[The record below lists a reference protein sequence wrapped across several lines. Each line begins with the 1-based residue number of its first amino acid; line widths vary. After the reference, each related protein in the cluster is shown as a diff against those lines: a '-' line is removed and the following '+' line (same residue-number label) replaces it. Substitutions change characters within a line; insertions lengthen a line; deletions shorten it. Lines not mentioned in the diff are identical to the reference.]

1 MAELNISSATT
12 TNFTGG
18 VPDFIVNAIA
28 LDAATPN
35 LEENYY
41 YFTNAT
47 KYYGY
52 YLTIP
57 EIFSAANALS
67 TWTVSRG
74 WKTDNVQLKIELEH
88 VKGMGKDS
96 FTQIMWNHE
105 VVKLIVGDAFLEIKR
120 KDNLII
126 NMIPISPERVRIVF
140 DKQGMIKR
148 YDVYNGNTQDWKP
161 IKKEEILH
169 SSNKRL
175 GDQMHGT
182 SQIEASKFIIDA
194 RNEALSDERIIKHR
208 DKALG
213 IAYYET
219 DKAGK
224 ITYANSQIEK
234 AVKNGEM
241 VGLPKDTV
249 KIEPYPSRSSEDRTG
264 WISYLENFFYQVFGV
279 PRSIAS
285 SDGTSE
291 VGGKMGHVIFEPI
304 YTKEQVDLE
313 DDLWNQQAIKLTFN
327 RPPSLGGLQPSGAGE
342 DMAKNSGDINLQ
354 PNDTTV
360 NMNRE

>member
-1 MAELNISSATT
+1 MSELNISSATT
-12 TNFTGG
+12 TNFTGTI
-18 VPDFIVNAIA
+18 PNFIVAQRA
-28 LDAATPN
+28 LDAVSPNQDETYWYFDKAT
-35 LEENYY
+35 
-41 YFTNAT
+41 T
-47 KYYGY
+47 YYGY

-57 EIFSAANALS
+57 EIFSAANAMATWAFGAGWS
-67 TWTVSRG
+67 TDDTA
-74 WKTDNVQLKIELEH
+74 LKQELLH
-88 VKGMGKDS
+88 VKGMGKDT
-96 FTQIMWNHE
+96 FAKIVWNHE
-105 VVKLIVGDAFLEIKR
+105 VVKLIVGDAFIEVKR
-120 KDNLII
+120 KENKII

-140 DKQGMIKR
+140 NQEGMIKR
-148 YDVYNGNTQDWKP
+148 YDTWNGKEWRA
-161 IKKEEILH
+161 IKKEDMLH

-175 GDQMHGT
+175 GDQLHGT
-182 SQIEASKFIIDA
+182 SQIEPSKFIIDA

-249 KIEPYPSRSSEDRTG
+249 KIEAYPSRSSEDRTG

-279 PRSIAS
+279 PRSIAT

-291 VGGKMGHVIFEPI
+291 VGGKMGNVNFEPT
-304 YTKEQVDLE
+304 YAKERIDME
-313 DDLWNQQAIKLTFN
+313 DDLWCQQAISIKFEKQA
-327 RPPSLGGLQPSGAGE
+327 SLGGLVQ
-342 DMAKNSGDINLQ
+342 DNMAKNSGMTSIQ
-354 PNDTTV
+354 PNDVTA

>member
-1 MAELNISSATT
+1 MSELNISAATT
-12 TNFTGG
+12 TNFTGR
-18 VPDFIVNAIA
+18 VPDFIVTAKA
-28 LDAATPN
+28 LDAAQN
-35 LEENYY
+35 NQDESYWYFENAQ
-41 YFTNAT
+41 T
-47 KYYGY
+47 YYGY

-57 EIFSAANALS
+57 EIFSAANALA

-74 WKTDNVQLKIELEH
+74 YKISNTQLKVELEN
-88 VKGMGKDS
+88 VKGMGKDT
-96 FTQIMWNHE
+96 FNQIMWNHE
-105 VVKLIVGDAFLEIKR
+105 VVKLVVGDAFIQFIR
-120 KDNLII
+120 KGKMIL

-140 DKQGMIKR
+140 NKAGMIKR
-148 YDVYNGNTQDWKP
+148 YDVFNGNEKSWVP
-161 IKKEEILH
+161 IKKEDMLH
-169 SSNKRL
+169 STNKRL
-175 GDQMHGT
+175 ADQMHGT

-194 RNEALSDERIIKHR
+194 RNEALNDERTIKHR

-213 IAYYET
+213 IVYYKT
-219 DKAGK
+219 DKASK
-224 ITYANSQIEK
+224 IIYANKEIEN

-241 VGLPKDTV
+241 VGLPDGTAEIK
-249 KIEPYPSRSSEDRTG
+249 PYPSRSSEDRTG

-313 DDLWNQQAIKLTFN
+313 DDLWNQQAIKIKFN
-327 RPPSLGGLQPSGAGE
+327 RPPSLGGLEPSSPSS
-342 DMAKNSGDINLQ
+342 DMAKNTGDINFQ
-354 PNDTTV
+354 PNDAIV